1 VSGRLIVR
9 LSARQRFRR
18 DLELPVL
25 VGITA
30 LFLLPHGGLAQGGTL
45 ALASKVRLLSCEPS
59 SVPCFR
65 LRFNIVN
72 AQGAPLAVPL
82 PAANKL
88 AGNFRILADNQVLT
102 PFFATALEQRQ
113 QPAPTRTVLFLI
125 DVSGSMNKRLS
136 TGQTRF
142 EAAQDALREFLRG
155 FRKGDHVAIAPF
167 QSRQVREAID
177 SASFATS
184 PQDVQEEIESL
195 PAPEPRNNTALYSAF
210 ELGLDKLLS
219 AMPGSRGSSLF
230 QLYVLTDGENDVG
243 NPGDDPGLLAGDD
256 GLNVAASKVRADTAI
271 QVNAIGFGDPREVD
285 EAALKDIT
293 NRFRMFTDAA
303 ALKQFFQPPPPAPP
317 VSEGLQVTFR
327 SPWPDRAWL
336 AGRTVHLRA
345 SMHLAGGSLESDD
358 IVWAAPEIGQPLFE
372 GKCQTEEESA
382 LLNGGAA
389 VAAVGW
395 ASLLRPIVVFV
406 VLGVA
411 ILLLWFT
418 LPRLAWPEE
427 YVGTFHPQGSVRWT
441 PATAPVPGAVRGPER
456 SAPPGFQAGPERV
469 AAPHRAPADA
479 TAVFPVNRIGTRTR
493 LELKKAAEHDR

>member
-1 VSGRLIVR
+1 VR
-9 LSARQRFRR
+9 LSARRRFRR
-18 DLELPVL
+18 DLELPGL
-25 VGITA
+25 IGIAA

-45 ALASKVRLLSCEPS
+45 VLASKVRLLSCEPS

-72 AQGAPLAVPL
+72 AQRAPLGVPL
-82 PAANKL
+82 PAASKL
-88 AGNFRILADNQVLT
+88 AGDFRILADNQILT

-142 EAAQDALREFLRG
+142 EAAKDALMEFLRG

-167 QSRQVREAID
+167 QSRHVREAID
-177 SASFATS
+177 SARFATS
-184 PQDVQEEIESL
+184 PLDVQEEIESL
-195 PAPEPRNNTALYSAF
+195 PPPEPRNNTALYSAF
-210 ELGLDKLLS
+210 QLGLDKLLS
-219 AMPGSRGSSLF
+219 AIPSSRGSSLF

-243 NPGDDPGLLAGDD
+243 NPGDDPDLLTGDD
-256 GLNVAASKVRADTAI
+256 GLNAAASKVRADTEI

-285 EAALKDIT
+285 EAALKEIT
-293 NRFRMFTDAA
+293 NRFRMFTDGA

-317 VSEGLQVTFR
+317 VSEALQVTFK

-336 AGRTVHLRA
+336 AGRTLHLHA

-372 GKCQTEEESA
+372 GKCQTEEETA

-395 ASLLRPIVVFV
+395 ASMLRPIVVFA

-411 ILLLWFT
+411 ILFLWFS
-418 LPRLAWPEE
+418 LPRVVWPQE
-427 YVGTFHPQGSVRWT
+427 YAGTFHPQGGVRWT
-441 PATAPVPGAVRGPER
+441 PATVPVPRSVPGPGR
-456 SAPPGFQAGPERV
+456 PAPPGFQAVPER
-469 AAPHRAPADA
+469 ATAPHRAPADA
-479 TAVFPVNRIGTRTR
+479 TAVFPVNRMGTRTR
-493 LELKKAAEHDR
+493 LELRKAAEDDR